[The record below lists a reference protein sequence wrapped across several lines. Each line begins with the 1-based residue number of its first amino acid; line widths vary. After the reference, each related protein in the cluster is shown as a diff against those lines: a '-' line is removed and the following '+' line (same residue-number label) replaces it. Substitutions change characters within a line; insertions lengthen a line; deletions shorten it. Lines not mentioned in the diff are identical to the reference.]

1 MNLAIPYGGPARAS
15 YRRPVAFDPVSRLY
29 ARTCIVVTTNLAFI
43 DNTIAQTTDTITVRA
58 ALCFNGRCYCSR
70 TDRRRVR
77 HSLA

>member
-43 DNTIAQTTDTITVRA
+43 DNTIA
-58 ALCFNGRCYCSR
+58 
-70 TDRRRVR
+70 
-77 HSLA
+77 